1 MRDRVLRAFRS
12 RPWLFAAGS
21 SLVLLIANVAADP
34 DFGDPGNWPQQL
46 ATLAPLALVA
56 FASTPAIVAGGG
68 GLDLSVGPLA
78 IFLNVFLVREL
89 LPGGLQSPVVSIPLL
104 LGLGLVVGA
113 CNGILVARLRYVP
126 VIATICTLFVLTGLA
141 LKVGTDTRP
150 LGANWTTDV
159 ADTVGPVPGALILLA
174 FPVAV
179 WLVARAVGYHRA
191 LYAVGGNDV
200 AAYSAGVDVA
210 GVRTVA
216 YALGG
221 LFAAVAAIAIT
232 ALVQS
237 AQSGTIPFY
246 VLAGLTAVALGG
258 VPLSGGRGGLTGAFF
273 GACTLYLIQTLLGSL
288 DVANDWVNVVYGLTL
303 IVSVLLGAA
312 AIRYRATASA
322 GVAA

>member
-1 MRDRVLRAFRS
+1 MLDRALHGVRT
-12 RPWLFAAGS
+12 RPWLFAAGL
-21 SLVLLIANVAADP
+21 SLLLLVANVLAEPNFADP
-34 DFGDPGNWPQQL
+34 DNWPQQL

-78 IFLNVFLVREL
+78 IFVNVVLVQEL
-89 LPGGLQSPVVSIPLL
+89 LPGGLQSPGTAIPIL
-104 LGLGLVVGA
+104 LGIGLAFGA
-113 CNGILVARLRYVP
+113 VNGFLVAGLRYVP

-141 LKVGTDTRP
+141 LKVGEESRP
-150 LGANWTTDV
+150 PGANWTTDL
-159 ADTVGPVPGALILLA
+159 ADSVGPVPGALILLA
-174 FPVAV
+174 VPVVV
-179 WLVARAVGYHRA
+179 WLAAKTLGYHRA

-200 AAYSAGVDVA
+200 AAFSAGVDVV
-210 GVRTVA
+210 GVRVVA

-221 LFAAVAAIAIT
+221 LFAAVAGIAIT

-273 GACTLYLIQTLLGSL
+273 GACALYLIQTLLGAL

-303 IVSVLLGAA
+303 IISVLLGAA
-312 AIRYRATASA
+312 TMRFRAAATA
-322 GVAA
+322 GVPA